1 MKDEIAN
8 KRSTKSRKIGR
19 AISIALE
26 LPEDVILGLPRV
38 TLQGD
43 ESLLIEN
50 HCGILEYSNDKVV
63 VNTSLKPIMITG
75 KRLVIRNIGKDN
87 IGVEGHIRS
96 FEFLDGKEKA

>member
-19 AISIALE
+19 AISSALE

-43 ESLLIEN
+43 ESLFPVIIMGFKLVFTTT
-50 HCGILEYSNDKVV
+50 LSLLYSNI
-63 VNTSLKPIMITG
+63 PQ
-75 KRLVIRNIGKDN
+75 
-87 IGVEGHIRS
+87 
-96 FEFLDGKEKA
+96 